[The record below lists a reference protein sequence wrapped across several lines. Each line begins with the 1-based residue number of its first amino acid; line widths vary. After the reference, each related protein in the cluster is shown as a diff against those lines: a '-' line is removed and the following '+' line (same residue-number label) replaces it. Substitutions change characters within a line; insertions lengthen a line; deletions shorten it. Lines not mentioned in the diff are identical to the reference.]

1 MRRCLVLPSALLV
14 GLFLSLCSSL
24 TWAAEKQSGEK
35 TAADL
40 FPASTIA
47 YAELRQP
54 IALMDLILEHPLRQ
68 RVEQFDQARQLLESP
83 QYTQFRA
90 IVTLIE
96 QQIGMKW
103 KDALATLIEG
113 GLSVGFD
120 PKTEGLAV
128 VIRSKNQEGLEKLR
142 DSFLKLV
149 RDDAQR
155 KGNQDPI
162 KTVEYRGITAYSVD
176 KAKFATLGPW
186 LVLVNNDKLGKAV
199 LDNYLDGNANS
210 LASNDQFQA
219 SRKLIKGKPTVW
231 AYFNVAAFRAAN
243 ANSPLYKKKTD
254 NVLIELLIGGL
265 LGTIQ
270 NTPYAVSSLDITKHG
285 VALKLAAPHDPAW
298 VGEEREYFFGP
309 GGKGAALPLLR
320 PKQTILSLSTYRN
333 FSGMWLRSAD
343 IFEDNVDAGFAQAG
357 GILSTFF
364 SGKDFGEDILGS
376 FKPEVQIVAARQQ
389 FEESSPIP
397 AVKIPAFAFVFRFKE
412 PEKMRREFRRTFL
425 SLIGFLNVIGAQQ
438 GQPQLDL
445 DFEKQGDSQ
454 IITSTYV
461 PEADEKNS
469 KQAKINFNF
478 SPSVGFVGEYFIV
491 SSTKQFARELV
502 ELAEKPKLSEDGKE
516 KAITT
521 NTQLDTDLAV
531 IRDALEDN
539 RKQLVAQN
547 MLSEGRDKAEAE
559 KQIGI
564 LLEALG
570 LLRNVSLQLATSSN
584 EIQFELEINLAK

>member
-1 MRRCLVLPSALLV
+1 MRRCVVLPSVILV
-14 GLFLSLCSSL
+14 CLFLGLSGSF
-24 TWAAEKQSGEK
+24 TRAAEKQSGAK
-35 TAADL
+35 TAADF

-54 IALMDLILEHPLRQ
+54 MALMDLILEHPLRQ
-68 RVEQFDQARQLLESP
+68 RVEQFDQVRELLESP

-96 QQIGMKW
+96 RQIGMKW

-113 GLSVGFD
+113 GVSVGFD
-120 PKTEGLAV
+120 PKTEGFAV

-142 DSFLKLV
+142 DSFLKLA
-149 RDDAQR
+149 RDEAQR
-155 KGNQDPI
+155 QGNEDPI
-162 KTVEYRGITAYSVD
+162 KTVEYRGITAYSAAD
-176 KAKFATLGPW
+176 AKFATVGPW
-186 LVLVNNDKLGKAV
+186 LVLVNNDELGKAV
-199 LDNYLDGNANS
+199 LDNYLDGNENS
-210 LASNDQFQA
+210 LASDDQFQA
-219 SRKLIKGKPTVW
+219 SRKLIEGEPTVW

-243 ANSPLYKKKTD
+243 ADSPLYKKKTD
-254 NVLIELLIGGL
+254 NVLIELLIGGM

-285 VALKLAAPHDPAW
+285 IAFKVAAPHDPAW

-343 IFEDNVDAGFAQAG
+343 IFEDNVDAGFAQASG
-357 GILSTFF
+357 VLSTFF

-397 AVKIPAFAFVFRFKE
+397 AVKIPAFAVIFRFKE
-412 PEKMRREFRRTFL
+412 PEKMRSEFRRTFL
-425 SLIGFLNVIGAQQ
+425 SLIGFLNVIGAQN

-445 DFEKQGDSQ
+445 DFEKTGETR

-469 KQAKINFNF
+469 KRAKINFNF
-478 SPSVGFVGEYFIV
+478 SPSVGFVGDYLIV
-491 SSTKQFARELV
+491 SSTKQFVRELV
-502 ELAEKPKLSEDGKE
+502 ELAEKPKLSGEGKE
-516 KAITT
+516 NAITT
-521 NTQLDTDLAV
+521 NTQLETDLSV
-531 IRDALEDN
+531 VRDALEDN
-539 RKQLVAQN
+539 RKQLVARN

-570 LLRNVSLQLATSSN
+570 LLRNVSLQLSTSSKT
-584 EIQFELEINLAK
+584 IQFELEIKLAK

>member
-1 MRRCLVLPSALLV
+1 MRRCLVLPLALLV
-14 GLFLSLCSSL
+14 GLFLNHCSSL
-24 TWAAEKQSGEK
+24 TWAAEKQSAAK

-54 IALMDLILEHPLRQ
+54 IALLDLILEHPLRQ

-113 GLSVGFD
+113 GVSVGFD

-142 DSFLKLV
+142 DSLLKLA

-162 KTVEYRGITAYSVD
+162 KTVEYRGITAYSADNV
-176 KAKFATLGPW
+176 KFATVGPW
-186 LVLVNNDKLGKAV
+186 LVLVNNDELGKAV

-210 LASNDQFQA
+210 LASSDQFKA
-219 SRKLIKGKPTVW
+219 SRELIKGKPTVW

-243 ANSPLYKKKTD
+243 ADSPLYKKKMG

-270 NTPYAVSSLDITKHG
+270 KTPYAVSTLDITKHG
-285 VALKLAAPHDPAW
+285 VALKVAAPHDPDW

-320 PKQTILSLSTYRN
+320 PEQMILSLSTYRN
-333 FSGMWLRSAD
+333 FSGMWMRSAD

-357 GILSTFF
+357 GTLSTFF

-376 FKPEVQIVAARQQ
+376 FKPEVQIVAARQK
-389 FEESSPIP
+389 FEENSPIP
-397 AVKIPAFAFVFRFKE
+397 AVKIPAFAVVFRFKE
-412 PEKMRREFRRTFL
+412 PKKMRREFRRTFL

-445 DFEKQGDSQ
+445 DFEKTGEGE
-454 IITSTYV
+454 IITSTYA

-478 SPSVGFVGEYFIV
+478 SPSVGFAGEYFIV
-491 SSTKQFARELV
+491 SSTKQFARNLV
-502 ELAEKPKLSEDGKE
+502 QLAKKPKLSENGKE
-516 KAITT
+516 KTITT
-521 NTQLDTDLAV
+521 NTQLDTDLSV

-570 LLRNVSLQLATSSN
+570 MFRNVSLQLSTSSKT
-584 EIQFELEINLAK
+584 IQFELEINLAK